1 MKNLLDAYENEP
13 IYARFSEATE
23 CADMIRCDAYWGH
36 PAKRKPADLP
46 SVSASSSRSILWFD
60 PRREHSSVPTAKS
73 SSRRAQG
80 ASRPAGSLPVRHP
93 VAFPGRAL
101 TAPST
106 AASYIGRDRK
116 APAPQPRRG
125 GQFPTSATP
134 TKPSATSRTAHAVH
148 LARGCAGPKSRR
160 GPEGVS
166 WRKLVGLDRTL
177 PVFRSSY

>member
-1 MKNLLDAYENEP
+1 MSDPAEDPWLSLARSLPGLTRLILDAYENEP

-80 ASRPAGSLPVRHP
+80 ASRPAGSLPVRHLWRFQ
-93 VAFPGRAL
+93 A
-101 TAPST
+101 AP
-106 AASYIGRDRK
+106 
-116 APAPQPRRG
+116 
-125 GQFPTSATP
+125 
-134 TKPSATSRTAHAVH
+134 
-148 LARGCAGPKSRR
+148 
-160 GPEGVS
+160 
-166 WRKLVGLDRTL
+166 
-177 PVFRSSY
+177 